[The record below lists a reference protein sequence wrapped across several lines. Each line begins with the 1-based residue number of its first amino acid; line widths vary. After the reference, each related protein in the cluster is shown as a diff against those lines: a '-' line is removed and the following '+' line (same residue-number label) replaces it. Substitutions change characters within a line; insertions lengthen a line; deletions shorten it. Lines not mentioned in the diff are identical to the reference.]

1 MNNLIGLTK
10 GQSALIDNDP
20 WEIAEEPQYRK
31 DGENTGHWI
40 LPLAD
45 WLEHCQQTDTYQG
58 SQAQTGVLLDPEDDP
73 EILAEGVG
81 QIPLIALGEVLRDQL
96 VHMRHCGFTSFAVR
110 KDKSA
115 ADALKGLTG
124 FDMIYSRSV
133 TTPEPLFRRRGGAK

>member
-73 EILAEGVG
+73 EILAEWVG
-81 QIPLIALGEVLRDQL
+81 QIPLIALQFHSFRDGRAYSQAFLLRARL
-96 VHMRHCGFTSFAVR
+96 A
-110 KDKSA
+110 KS
-115 ADALKGLTG
+115 
-124 FDMIYSRSV
+124 
-133 TTPEPLFRRRGGAK
+133 